1 MKLSVLGFDGT
12 IRYPPKQVWGNVEYS
27 SWWSVGYMEVTR
39 EGEKKDACDPETRWL
54 ILRVKELRS
63 VETSVA
69 IYQPTKRNITEDL
82 NLLDLRHPWENE
94 SNTMG
99 LQDNHVVPVLRTGT
113 IVHSQ
118 SVVTF
123 VPDHFHTSHV
133 TIEQASLILSPLG
146 QSFIVHIA
154 PYSTL
159 VRDGPSCC
167 SASLLADAHIALNFI
182 FNLFKY

>member
-82 NLLDLRHPWENE
+82 NLLQLVPFVFTRSKISITNSEIRKLFWVSYILFIIIIGGILVLFIYITRLASNE
-94 SNTMG
+94 IFSPSNQRIQG
-99 LQDNHVVPVLRTGT
+99 
-113 IVHSQ
+113 
-118 SVVTF
+118 
-123 VPDHFHTSHV
+123 
-133 TIEQASLILSPLG
+133 
-146 QSFIVHIA
+146 
-154 PYSTL
+154 
-159 VRDGPSCC
+159 CW
-167 SASLLADAHIALNFI
+167 
-182 FNLFKY
+182 